1 MSEATPRK
9 KKPRGANEDWA
20 GAAVNLYERMSRHP
34 SSQQLEQ
41 YARRTLSPGLFLTV
55 HRHVSACPVC
65 HQTSSLRAQGERD
78 AELLLSALLTDHE
91 DISAHLSR
99 EDVAAYLAGDLPEV
113 EQEIAESHL
122 ELCGECSLRV
132 EKLSRGPSLKPVAA
146 SSSSAAA
153 AGVLPHSRPARQF
166 IAWQIAA
173 GVALLIGGALTVIL
187 FLRQPKIYEAG
198 RHYSPPSAGQSSPQ
212 LVEQVGQPVATP
224 DAPAEQGTLP
234 TTNGQ
239 APSVAVPPRQVLS
252 LRDGGQEVR
261 LDEAGNLSGLES
273 LPPGARAS
281 VREALTARKI
291 KSPEKLSDLRDKPGT
306 LMGGTANT
314 DELKLVG
321 PVGLVVRSSRPVFR
335 WQPLAG
341 ASSYT
346 VVVTD
351 AQLNEVATSGPLTIA
366 EWRMPSELSRG
377 RVYFWQVTARKNGL
391 EITAPVLPAPRA
403 KLMVLSQAEDEELNR
418 LERSPRRSNLALGVL
433 YARAGLLDDAEREL
447 LALVQA
453 NPKATVAR
461 QLLESVRA
469 MKGR

>member
-1 MSEATPRK
+1 MSEATPGK
-9 KKPRGANEDWA
+9 KKPCGANEDWA

-65 HQTSSLRAQGERD
+65 HQTCSLRAQGERD
-78 AELLLSALLTDHE
+78 AKLLLSALLSDHE

-99 EDVAAYLAGDLPEV
+99 EDVVAYLAGDLPEV

-153 AGVLPHSRPARQF
+153 PRVLTHSRPARQF
-166 IAWQIAA
+166 LAWRIAA
-173 GVALLIGGALTVIL
+173 GVALLVGGALTVIL
-187 FLRQPKIYEAG
+187 FLRQPKTYEAG
-198 RHYSPPSAGQSSPQ
+198 RNYSPPSSPQ

-234 TTNGQ
+234 TANGQ

-261 LDEAGNLSGLES
+261 LDETGNLSGLES
-273 LPPGARAS
+273 LPPGARAA

-306 LMGGTANT
+306 LMGETADA

-321 PVGLVVRSSRPVFR
+321 PVGLVVRSRSPVFR

-341 ASSYT
+341 ASSYA

-377 RVYFWQVTARKNGL
+377 RIYFWQVTARRNGL
-391 EITAPVLPAPRA
+391 EITAPVLPNPRA

-461 QLLESVRA
+461 QLLESVRD

>member
-1 MSEATPRK
+1 MRIGPQ
-9 KKPRGANEDWA
+9 
-20 GAAVNLYERMSRHP
+20 AAVNLYERMSRHP

-41 YARRTLSPGLFLTV
+41 YASRTLSPGLFLTV

-65 HQTSSLRAQGERD
+65 HQTCSLRAQGEKD
-78 AELLLSALLTDHE
+78 AELLLSALLSDYE
-91 DISAHLSR
+91 EISPHLSR
-99 EDVAAYLAGDLPEV
+99 EDVAAYLSGDLSEV

-122 ELCGECSLRV
+122 ELCGECRLWV
-132 EKLSRGPSLKPVAA
+132 EKLSRGQALKPVAA
-146 SSSSAAA
+146 ASSSAAA
-153 AGVLPHSRPARQF
+153 AGVLPHSRPAPQSLTWR
-166 IAWQIAA
+166 IAA
-173 GVALLIGGALTVIL
+173 GVALLIGGALTLIL
-187 FLRQPKIYEAG
+187 FLRQPKTYEAG
-198 RHYSPPSAGQSSPQ
+198 YNWPPPVGQSSPQ

-224 DAPAEQGTLP
+224 GAPTAQGTLP
-234 TTNGQ
+234 TANGQ
-239 APSVAVPPRQVLS
+239 APTVATPPRHVLS

-273 LPPGARAS
+273 LPPGARAA

-306 LMGGTANT
+306 LMGETTDT

-321 PVGLVVRSSRPVFR
+321 PVGLVVRGRRPVFR

-341 ASSYT
+341 ATSYT

-351 AQLNEVATSGPLTIA
+351 AQLNEVATSGPLTVA

-377 RVYFWQVTARKNGL
+377 HVYFWQVTARKNGL

-418 LERSPRRSNLALGVL
+418 LERSPSRSNLALGVL

-461 QLLESVRA
+461 QLLESVRD
-469 MKGR
+469 MKGRL